1 MFLTKK
7 NQIVDCPDAEALAAF
22 KHSVRDKW
30 LARHLGQN
38 KPRKMA
44 ALTNLMTRFCVG
56 EDSWLARC
64 STSDPSTFEVRD
76 GNGKSRRNSNNKCRN
91 KEGSTKGTTVNAGF
105 KSSRLGQKPPPKGT
119 RDELSSLNKILDQ
132 VCHIHG
138 TPSKP
143 ANHTHRE
150 CWVFKQS
157 GKLNAVHKGEDTPSE
172 DKDEPPKQDTGNKR
186 NFHQKSKQ

>member
-22 KHSVRDKW
+22 KHSVRDEW
-30 LARHLGQN
+30 LARHLGQE
-38 KPRKMA
+38 KPRTME
-44 ALTNLMTRFCVG
+44 ALTSLMTRFCVG

-64 STSDPSTFEVRD
+64 NTGDPSISEVRD
-76 GNGKSRRNSNNKCRN
+76 GNGKSRRSKNNKRRN
-91 KEGSTKGTTVNAGF
+91 KEDSPKSTAVNAEF
-105 KSSRLGQKPPPKGT
+105 RSSRPGQQKLPSKGN

-132 VCHIHG
+132 ICQIHS
-138 TPSKP
+138 TLDKP

-157 GKLNAVHKGEDTPSE
+157 SKLNAEHKG
-172 DKDEPPKQDTGNKR
+172 
-186 NFHQKSKQ
+186 